1 MGAIVSTSNDT
12 KKIIAN
18 MKTLDSSIA
27 DANTSIK
34 AIQKAQQS
42 MEKSPEKC
50 KDAYK
55 QLAGLM
61 GGFADVA
68 KDMDKLVKDTGKSII
83 D

>member
-1 MGAIVSTSNDT
+1 MATVVSSSNDT
-12 KKIIAN
+12 KKIVAN
-18 MKTLDSSIA
+18 MKQFDGLIA

-42 MEKSPEKC
+42 MSKSPEKC

-55 QLAGLM
+55 QLAGVV
-61 GGFADVA
+61 GGLADVA
-68 KDMDKLVKDTGKSII
+68 KDMDKLAKDTGKSII